1 MGFMQ
6 INTGRWPTFN
16 KNERNTPWRLTSS
29 IVRSEIT
36 SQGLPVWQTQ
46 LNRKQELSPPLNPA
60 AVVFMISALMAYFY
74 IQSTRQGVF
83 RITRKFLS
91 KFVGLKRSR
100 GKVRY
105 QVRIICTYY
114 AEFLFV
120 FNRLSRWDKACMT
133 SCVSLV
139 PTKNT
144 TIIFLTDHPF
154 FSSNGKRMI
163 KFAPFPED
171 WQGEYK
177 TSPDELAGES
187 VMNVVNQQKYA
198 KLHPNLQFD

>member
-6 INTGRWPTFN
+6 INTGMWPTFN
-16 KNERNTPWRLTSS
+16 KNERNTAWRLTSS

-46 LNRKQELSPPLNPA
+46 LNRKQELFPPLNPV
-60 AVVFMISALMAYFY
+60 AVVFMISALMANFY

-91 KFVGLKRSR
+91 KSVGLKGRR
-100 GKVRY
+100 DKVRY

-120 FNRLSRWDKACMT
+120 FNRLSRWDKAYT
-133 SCVSLV
+133 ARYASLV

-144 TIIFLTDHPF
+144 TINGAAIRIFNRSSIFL
-154 FSSNGKRMI
+154 
-163 KFAPFPED
+163 
-171 WQGEYK
+171 
-177 TSPDELAGES
+177 
-187 VMNVVNQQKYA
+187 
-198 KLHPNLQFD
+198 LQW